1 MTSINPI
8 NVPRMHM
15 MKNGS
20 RLPANLLFGLG
31 LVLVAALLS
40 SGCKKATVAE
50 PASAAAEIQPA
61 ADQAPISNTVVT
73 AAPAVTQPAAGA
85 DLGELNRGMIRW
97 IVANRR
103 RPNNFEDF
111 AATANM
117 AIPPP
122 PTGKKYVIDSTMHI
136 QLVNH

>member
-1 MTSINPI
+1 
-8 NVPRMHM
+8 
-15 MKNGS
+15 MKKNFG
-20 RLPANLLFGLG
+20 RHPANLLIGSTLII
-31 LVLVAALLS
+31 VAVALLS
-40 SGCKKATVAE
+40 SGCKKA
-50 PASAAAEIQPA
+50 QP
-61 ADQAPISNTVVT
+61 PISTEQVST
-73 AAPAVTQPAAGA
+73 ASQTNPADTDHTPVYQPSSAVAPAGVPPVAGP

-117 AIPPP
+117 VIPPP

-136 QLVNH
+136 QLVNR

>member
-1 MTSINPI
+1 
-8 NVPRMHM
+8 M

-40 SGCKKATVAE
+40 SGCKKATPPAVAE
-50 PASAAAEIQPA
+50 TASSTAEIQPA
-61 ADQAPISNTVVT
+61 VDQAPVSNTGGT
-73 AAPAVTQPAAGA
+73 AAPAAAQPAAGP

-117 AIPPP
+117 TIPPP
-122 PTGKKYVIDSTMHI
+122 PPGKKYVIDDTMHI
-136 QLVNH
+136 QLVNR

>member
-1 MTSINPI
+1 
-8 NVPRMHM
+8 MHM
-15 MKNGS
+15 IKNGN
-20 RLPANLLFGLG
+20 RLPENLLFGLG

-40 SGCKKATVAE
+40 SGCKKATEAK
-50 PASAAAEIQPA
+50 PASAAAEVQPA
-61 ADQAPISNTVVT
+61 ADQAPVSNTVVT
-73 AAPAVTQPAAGA
+73 TTPAAAQPAAGP

-117 AIPPP
+117 TIPPP
-122 PTGKKYVIDSTMHI
+122 PAGKKYVIDDTMHI
-136 QLVNH
+136 QLLNR